1 MDSGLQSTMTTVEL
15 PDIHLIVC
23 RAEDDRPDEIK
34 AAWHKLE
41 SKLPT
46 LKGRKFY
53 GLMYDEPSGPAYYAG
68 VEPVSADEATAL
80 GFPTLILQAGKYA
93 RVKLKDWTKHTEEIP
108 RIFDELASAVPRDPS
123 RPAIEFYRSQSEL
136 HLLIPVANEP

>member
-1 MDSGLQSTMTTVEL
+1 MDSASKMTTVEL
-15 PDIHLIVC
+15 PDIRLIVC

-41 SKLPT
+41 SKLYT

-68 VEPVSADEATAL
+68 VEPLGPSEVTAL
-80 GFPTLILQAGKYA
+80 GFPSLILQGGKYA

-108 RIFDELASAVPRDPS
+108 LIFDKLASAVPRDPS